1 MSKPI
6 PIQDSPCENQNSFNS
21 AYNTALQKSE
31 NLCANQPQFNKALS
45 TAVDNLPP
53 ELTLHSN
60 VCKDQDTFNHSYAK
74 AVDKY
79 NEIEYNKLTNNQKI
93 VFSILIVLQ
102 FIFIIWGIILAIRFI
117 PEAQRPLHIVFAIT
131 TGPIYV
137 LAFYLS
143 LIGGKL
149 KYKK

>member
-74 AVDKY
+74 AVCRAISHFMLNLPIIK
-79 NEIEYNKLTNNQKI
+79 KL
-93 VFSILIVLQ
+93 
-102 FIFIIWGIILAIRFI
+102 
-117 PEAQRPLHIVFAIT
+117 
-131 TGPIYV
+131 Y
-137 LAFYLS
+137 S
-143 LIGGKL
+143 LF
-149 KYKK
+149 